1 MMKHGCCC
9 HAKKHTEDSMGMY
22 WRVIA
27 AFLMLVGG
35 SMGAGLEVE
44 FFQQSYWRVLWYTVA
59 YFFVGIPIVQKAWT
73 SIREGEC
80 FNEFTLMVIATLG
93 AFYIGEYPEGV
104 AVMLFYTVGE
114 FFQDKAVGKAR
125 KSIKALLDKRPEVV
139 RVVAGENVEVKA
151 PDVVCV
157 GDVMEVKAGERV
169 ALDGILLHQ
178 SADFDA
184 SALTGE
190 SVPRRVEETEE
201 VLAGMIVVDS
211 VVRIKVSRSYEE
223 SALSGILRL
232 VQEASERKAPAEL
245 FIRRLA
251 RVYTPVVSGM
261 AMLVV
266 LIPWVVSCINPAFH
280 FVFQDWLYRAL
291 VFLVISCPCALVVS
305 IPLGYFG
312 GIGAA
317 SRRGILFKGSNY
329 LDAIAQVN
337 AVVFDKT
344 GTLTKGVFEVQQ
356 VCSAGEMNAV
366 DLVRMVASIE
376 QQSNHPVAK
385 AVVGYACRQE
395 IGLKPVSELKERA
408 GYGLAGRWEGE
419 ELLAG
424 NIRLLKKYGVAYP
437 EEVNRIAGTIVCCAW
452 AGRYQGYLR
461 LADTIKEDSYPAIKR
476 LKKMGITNIHILSG
490 DKQAIVSDVAVK
502 LGVVSASGDLL
513 PEEKAEE
520 LKRLESVSGT
530 RIAFVGDGM
539 NDAPVLA
546 MSRVGIAMGGLGSD
560 VAIETA
566 DVVIQDD
573 SPSKV
578 AAAVRI
584 ARYTRRIVRQNIGLA
599 LGIKLLVLLLG
610 AGGYATLW
618 EAVFADVG
626 VALLAIG
633 NAVRIQYKNFNL

>member
-1 MMKHGCCC
+1 
-9 HAKKHTEDSMGMY
+9 
-22 WRVIA
+22 
-27 AFLMLVGG
+27 
-35 SMGAGLEVE
+35 
-44 FFQQSYWRVLWYTVA
+44 
-59 YFFVGIPIVQKAWT
+59 
-73 SIREGEC
+73 
-80 FNEFTLMVIATLG
+80 
-93 AFYIGEYPEGV
+93 
-104 AVMLFYTVGE
+104 
-114 FFQDKAVGKAR
+114 
-125 KSIKALLDKRPEVV
+125 
-139 RVVAGENVEVKA
+139 
-151 PDVVCV
+151 
-157 GDVMEVKAGERV
+157 
-169 ALDGILLHQ
+169 
-178 SADFDA
+178 
-184 SALTGE
+184 
-190 SVPRRVEETEE
+190 
-201 VLAGMIVVDS
+201 MIVVDS
-211 VVRIKVSRSYEE
+211 VVRVKVSRSYEE

-266 LIPWVVSCINPAFH
+266 LIPWVVSWINPAFH

-385 AVVGYACRQE
+385 AVVGYAFRQE

-452 AGRYQGYLR
+452 AGRYQGYLQ
-461 LADTIKEDSYPAIKR
+461 LADTIKEDSYPAIKK

-490 DKQAIVSDVAVK
+490 DKQAVVSDVAVK

-520 LKRLESVSGT
+520 LKRLESVSDT

-584 ARYTRRIVRQNIGLA
+584 ARYTRRIVWQNIGLA